1 MKKKLSLALLFA
13 LLLFFIVAC
22 GNKGTGERS
31 SSASGDTTRESF
43 IITALHP
50 YMTTEPP
57 PNDHEIFKMIER
69 ETGAKWDITWVPS
82 GGYDEK
88 VILTLSSGDF
98 PMLLNGK
105 NQSRMPIMIDAQRAG
120 LFWELPDSLLAQFP
134 LVLGKLDKNLKM
146 NLMVDGKLYC
156 LPQERPIGRE
166 VIILRRDWLTKLG
179 LSDPKTI
186 PDIDKVVRAFATQD
200 PDGNGRNDTVGIA
213 VRDGNILGLADYIC
227 ISNGGVQGWD
237 IQNNQFVPS
246 FITQPFIDAID
257 LLRAWYRDKIINQDF
272 ITFKAV
278 QDQHDAFMIQRA
290 GMMFPASLDDALKL
304 DGIYSVAPDA
314 VIDVLATATD
324 KNGKEFVRGGT
335 GNSGAHF
342 FSKKAIKTED
352 DLKRILRVVD
362 AINDPKGDI
371 FMALVWGLKDRHYTL
386 DDQGRITQT
395 QAQKELRNREIDNLI
410 QFRTYFDHRAYDPA
424 RVVVSPLQ
432 ERIYA
437 AWNYNDNLG
446 VFDPSVPLISD
457 TYIEAGNQLD
467 NIQKDAIVRYV
478 MGEIDL
484 NGYKAEYQRWLDAGG
499 AKVTAEYT
507 AAYKQQN

>member
-1 MKKKLSLALLFA
+1 MKKKISSVFILALIM
-13 LLLFFIVAC
+13 LLVATC
-22 GNKGTGERS
+22 NKKN
-31 SSASGDTTRESF
+31 AVSGSEEPSGLQGDSF
-43 IITALHP
+43 VITAMHP

-82 GGYDEK
+82 GGHDEK
-88 VILTLSSGDF
+88 VILILSSGDF

-105 NQSRMPIMIDAQRAG
+105 NQSRMPTMIDAQRAG
-120 LFWELPDSLLAQFP
+120 LFWELPDSLLSEFP
-134 LVLGKLDKNLKM
+134 LVLGKLDSNLKM
-146 NLMVDGKLYC
+146 NLMVDGKLYS

-166 VIILRRDWLTKLG
+166 VIVFRRDWLTKLG

-186 PDIDKVVRAFATQD
+186 ADIDKVARAFATQD
-200 PDGNGRNDTVGIA
+200 PDGNGKNDTVGIA
-213 VRDGNILGLADYIC
+213 VRDATILSLADWLC
-227 ISNGGVQGWD
+227 IANGGVQGWD
-237 IQNNQFVPS
+237 IQNGQFVQS
-246 FITQPFIDAID
+246 FITQPFIDALD

-272 ITFKAV
+272 VTFKAV
-278 QDQHDAFMIQRA
+278 QDQHDAFMAQRA
-290 GMMFPASLDDALKL
+290 GMMFPCSLDDALKL

-314 VIDVLATATD
+314 VIDVLATVTD

-352 DLKRILRVVD
+352 DLKRILRVID

-386 DDQGRITQT
+386 DAQGRITQT
-395 QAQKELRNREIDNLI
+395 QDQKELRNREIDNFV

-424 RVVVSPLQ
+424 RVVVSLLQ
-432 ERIYA
+432 ERIYEG
-437 AWNYNDNLG
+437 WNYNSSMG
-446 VFDPSVPLISD
+446 VYDPSIPLVSD
-457 TYIEAGNQLD
+457 TYIEVGNQLN
-467 NIQKDAIVRYV
+467 NIRKDAIVRYV

-484 NGYKAEYQRWLDAGG
+484 NEYKAEYQHWLDAGG
-499 AKVTAEYT
+499 AKVAAEYT
-507 AAYKQQN
+507 VAYKQQN